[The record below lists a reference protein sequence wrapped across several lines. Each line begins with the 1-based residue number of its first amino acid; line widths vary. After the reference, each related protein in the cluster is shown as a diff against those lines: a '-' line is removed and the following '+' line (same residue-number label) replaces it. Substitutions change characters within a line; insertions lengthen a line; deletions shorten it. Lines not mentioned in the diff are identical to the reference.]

1 MTLIHDI
8 IYAPGTIF
16 CQKQKAK
23 KQENALVTIYGNL
36 KNIPKLFYAQGI
48 IWIWDD
54 ISLVN
59 GIRYKTSIAYFSS
72 NENEM

>member
-1 MTLIHDI
+1 MIFIHI
-8 IYAPGTIF
+8 IYARVMIF
-16 CQKQKAK
+16 CQKRKEK

>member
-1 MTLIHDI
+1 MIDSFGYYLCAW
-8 IYAPGTIF
+8 YNLLS
-16 CQKQKAK
+16 KAK
-23 KQENALVTIYGNL
+23 KKQQNALVTIYGNL

-59 GIRYKTSIAYFSS
+59 CIRYKMSIAYFSS

>member
-1 MTLIHDI
+1 MIFIHD
-8 IYAPGTIF
+8 YLCAWYNLLS
-16 CQKQKAK
+16 KAKRKK

>member
-1 MTLIHDI
+1 MTLIHD
-8 IYAPGTIF
+8 YLCTWYNLLS
-16 CQKQKAK
+16 KAKRK

>member
-1 MTLIHDI
+1 MYLYKVCNDGITNNTRKEKRL
-8 IYAPGTIF
+8 
-16 CQKQKAK
+16 
-23 KQENALVTIYGNL
+23 ETIYGNL

-59 GIRYKTSIAYFSS
+59 GIRYKMSIAYFSS

>member
-1 MTLIHDI
+1 MIFIH
-8 IYAPGTIF
+8 YLCAWYNLLS
-16 CQKQKAK
+16 KAKEK

-59 GIRYKTSIAYFSS
+59 GIRYKMSIAYFSS